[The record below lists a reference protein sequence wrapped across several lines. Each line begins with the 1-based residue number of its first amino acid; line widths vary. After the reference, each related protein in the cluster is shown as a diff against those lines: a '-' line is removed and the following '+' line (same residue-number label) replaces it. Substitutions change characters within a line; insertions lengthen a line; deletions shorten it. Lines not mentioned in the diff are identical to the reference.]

1 MGTTRAY
8 KPSELTRYVSDQVL
22 DNSYWHYFL
31 MLESDFIK
39 TLQFVQLDETNF
51 QTYSLEF
58 AKQLI
63 CISSEFETIAKLLCK
78 QINGSSAGNIEQY
91 KKVILQRY
99 PKIALTPVH
108 IDQHKKMTI
117 YPLKPWEHEGGK
129 INWWNAYN
137 NIKHERHSYFQSAT
151 LEHTLHALGSLLIL
165 ESYLYCLAYPAPQN
179 IQFGTKLIRVPGL
192 AEPLYA
198 QSGKLPDFES

>member
-1 MGTTRAY
+1 MTRAY
-8 KPSELTRYVSDQVL
+8 KPSELTRDVSEQVL

-51 QTYSLEF
+51 QTF
-58 AKQLI
+58 
-63 CISSEFETIAKLLCK
+63 
-78 QINGSSAGNIEQY
+78 
-91 KKVILQRY
+91 
-99 PKIALTPVH
+99 
-108 IDQHKKMTI
+108 DQHKKMTI
-117 YPLKPWEHEGGK
+117 YPLKPWENKGGE

-137 NIKHERHSYFQSAT
+137 KIKHERHSHFQSAT

-179 IQFGTKLIRVPGL
+179 IKFGTKLIRVPGL
-192 AEPLYA
+192 AEPLLA